1 MTGSVRDQAV
11 QGSVI
16 EAAAKAVYEAERD
29 PSYDGEEWDWPNID
43 RSYDKPDESITDPEW
58 CRDEF
63 RDIARATLAAAVP
76 LLLADLTTR
85 IEAHQDEHFREYG
98 NEENG
103 PRNYDW
109 ALPRALSVVA
119 QVRDEWET
127 K

>member
-85 IEAHQDEHFREYG
+85 IEALRQSDELNRRLDRLTYVE
-98 NEENG
+98 
-103 PRNYDW
+103 
-109 ALPRALSVVA
+109 ALIAALAVVA
-119 QVRDEWET
+119 QIRDEWET